1 MPQEGDIGFVKE
13 LISTKELKM
22 DETNN
27 MGQNLLMLSAI
38 HGQYELVATA
48 INLGTDLDKMD
59 QQKMTALKYSQDKG
73 HALCTIC
80 TLQLTLG
87 PYLFPMRFSDFF
99 ECTDS
104 LTLRNCSK

>member
-1 MPQEGDIGFVKE
+1 
-13 LISTKELKM
+13 M

-73 HALCTIC
+73 YALCMH
-80 TLQLTLG
+80 
-87 PYLFPMRFSDFF
+87 YLYIVI
-99 ECTDS
+99 DS
-104 LTLRNCSK
+104 LSIFISDAFFRFF